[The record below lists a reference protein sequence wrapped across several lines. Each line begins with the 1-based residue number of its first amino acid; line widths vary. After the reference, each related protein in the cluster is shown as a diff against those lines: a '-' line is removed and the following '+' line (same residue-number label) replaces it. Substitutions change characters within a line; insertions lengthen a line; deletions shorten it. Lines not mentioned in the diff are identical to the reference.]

1 MGKSHYLLDVHLYK
15 LLQIKSKNCIFIV
28 KMKQPTYFLLL
39 FSYLLFSQ
47 TTLSAKLIE
56 STPFEWDRFTGVDQF
71 ESLYYLKSKAL
82 FKENSQGSQS
92 YSDLIKGP
100 INAVSTFNALKLA
113 LLFKDFNSVTL
124 LDNRLAELATIDFN
138 SINPLRTVSHIS
150 YGNDTTFWLFDS
162 NTLQLELFDYNTL
175 TSRVKTGPL
184 ESEVIALDSDYN
196 YSWVLLKD
204 ELQCYNYMGS
214 LIAKLPNQGFTDLKL
229 WNGGLFL
236 KKGNTI
242 YYKPKESTVF
252 WILDLSKILVKQFFV
267 TNQTLY
273 IYDEE
278 FLHQYQLLN
287 N

>member
-1 MGKSHYLLDVHLYK
+1 
-15 LLQIKSKNCIFIV
+15 
-28 KMKQPTYFLLL
+28 MKQPTYFLLL
-39 FSYLLFSQ
+39 FCCWLFSQ
-47 TTLSAKLIE
+47 TPLTAKLIE
-56 STPFEWDRFTGVDQF
+56 STPFKWDRFAGVDQF

-82 FKENSQGSQS
+82 FKENNQSSQS
-92 YSDLIKGP
+92 YSDLNKGD

-113 LLFKDFNSVTL
+113 LLFKAFNSVTL

-138 SINPLRTVSHIS
+138 SINPLRTVTHIS

-162 NTLQLELFDYNTL
+162 NTVQLELFDYSTS
-175 TSRVKTGPL
+175 TSRVRTVPL
-184 ESEVIALDSDYN
+184 KSEILALDSDYN
-196 YSWVLLKD
+196 YCWVLLKD

-229 WNGGLFL
+229 WNGILFL
-236 KKGNTI
+236 KKENAI
-242 YYKPKESTVF
+242 YYKPKESAVF
-252 WILDLSKILVKQFFV
+252 LTLGLSKILVKQFFV